1 MKSHIGLVGRG
12 AELER
17 LLAAVV
23 HPPALAVVEGEAGIG
38 KTRLVSE
45 LAARAGRPV
54 FLGRCAH
61 IREPFPLGPLLDA
74 VRGIGAGAGTG
85 LGANGPLSPVTGAL
99 RPLLPELA
107 GQLPPAPEPL
117 EERAAERHRIFRA
130 LSELL
135 GSLGEVVLVL
145 EDLHWADEQTL
156 AFLGYLMGEPPPG
169 LSVVLTFRGEEVALD
184 ARTIAARAAPS
195 VSRAQVALE
204 PLDVAETRELMTAIL
219 GSEGVSEEFA
229 AHLCE
234 RTSGLPFAI
243 QEMVALLR
251 ERGTLIRRGRGWA
264 RKAID
269 ELNVPTAL
277 RDSVLERVGRL
288 PAGARAVV
296 EAAAVL
302 QVPVPVAV
310 LVTICGLAR
319 ADALAGLEEAL
330 RSGLL
335 SEHTALPRGAPDGS
349 ARAAGVGFRHMLA
362 LQAVYESIALPRR
375 QVLHGRAAEAVERL
389 RPVPIGQ
396 IAHHLRHAGMMEE
409 WARAADRAAAEAGR
423 HGDDSEAARLLGD
436 VLREAPPEGE
446 LLEDMAVRFGWA
458 SVQGLHAQP
467 GFGQMDDLLRRDLA
481 PGVRGELHFLY
492 GLLLERAGAAPELR
506 REQFATA
513 VRHLDDRPELA
524 AWAMVGLGVPTSAG
538 VSPAEHVY
546 WLDRALETAE
556 RLGGSPSLQL
566 SVLGKVAMVLTTI
579 GDPRW
584 TALTER
590 MTRLAGGRP
599 ESRQEVVAFWSVG
612 DESCYAGHYAVS
624 ERLLDAALRGGLK
637 IDSSRRLEYLI
648 RSSLAVLRYFRGEWT
663 GLADE
668 TALLLD
674 ALDEQPHQ
682 RVTAELVAH
691 CLAVARGEIEE
702 GARRLRAAV
711 GRAVEVGAV
720 DALPPAVETLLR
732 LGTVRGEP
740 PDEELIGMLA
750 GWRAKGLQP
759 LAVRALPALAGA
771 LVAAGRTAEAGRLCA
786 ELERELDGLDAPL
799 APAALAH
806 AQGFVTG
813 DPERF
818 LAGAHAYDELGGR
831 YEAAQCRALA
841 ATALLDGDHDDT
853 GGHDDGDGSGDG
865 DGSDP
870 GRAGALLG
878 AAIAVFEELGARWDL
893 DRAAS
898 TARRHGVAGPVRYRG
913 GTRGYGDALS
923 PREAEVAELAATG
936 LSNREIAKKLFLS
949 PKTVDKHLS
958 AVLRKLGLRSR
969 AGLGQRMGGSG

>member
-1 MKSHIGLVGRG
+1 MKSYIGDMPGLVGRS
-12 AELER
+12 AELQR
-17 LLAAVV
+17 LLAVVV

-45 LAARAGRPV
+45 LASRVGRAM
-54 FLGRCAH
+54 FWGRCAH

-74 VRGIGAGAGTG
+74 LRDIGTG
-85 LGANGPLSPVTGAL
+85 ISAGGPLSPVTGAL

-117 EERAAERHRIFRA
+117 EERAAERHRVFRA

-135 GSLGEVVLVL
+135 GSLGEAVLVL

-156 AFLGYLMGEPPPG
+156 AFLGYLMGDPPPR

-195 VSRAQVALE
+195 VSRAQVRLE
-204 PLDVAETRELMTAIL
+204 PLDVAETRELMTEIL

-229 AHLCE
+229 AYLCE

-269 ELNVPTAL
+269 ELNVPRAL
-277 RDSVLERVGRL
+277 RDSVLERVARL
-288 PAGARAVV
+288 PAEARAMV

-302 QVPVPVAV
+302 QVPVPVQV
-310 LVTICGLAR
+310 LTAICGLER
-319 ADALAGLEEAL
+319 EHALAGLEEAL

-335 SEHTALPRGAPDGS
+335 SEHTALSRGAPEGS
-349 ARAAGVGFRHMLA
+349 ARLPGALNSSGRPAGVGFRHMLA

-389 RPVPIGQ
+389 RPVPMGQ
-396 IAHHLRHAGMMEE
+396 VAHHLQHAGMMEE
-409 WARAADRAAAEAGR
+409 WALAADRAAAEAGR

-436 VLREAPPEGE
+436 VLRDAPPEGE
-446 LLEDMAVRFGWA
+446 LLERMAVRFGWA
-458 SVQGLHAQP
+458 CVQGLHAQP
-467 GFGQMDDLLRRDLA
+467 GFGQMDELLSRDLA

-513 VRHLDDRPELA
+513 VRHLGDRPELA

-538 VSPAEHVY
+538 VPPAEHVY
-546 WLDRALETAE
+546 WLDRALDAAE
-556 RLGGSPSLQL
+556 RLGDTPSLQL
-566 SVLGKVAMVLTTI
+566 SVLGKVAMVLTTM

-584 TALTER
+584 TSLTER

-612 DESCYAGHYAVS
+612 EETSYAGHYEVS

-648 RSSLAVLRYFRGEWT
+648 RSSLAVLRYFRGQWT
-663 GLADE
+663 GLGE
-668 TALLLD
+668 EIALLLD

-691 CLAVARGEIEE
+691 CLAVARGEAEE
-702 GARRLRAAV
+702 GARKLRAAV

-720 DALPPAVETLLR
+720 DALPLAAEMLLR
-732 LGTVRGEP
+732 LCRVRGEP
-740 PDEELIGMLA
+740 PAEDLTGMLA

-759 LAVRALPALAGA
+759 LAVRMLPALAGV
-771 LVAAGRTAEAGRLCA
+771 LAADGRAAEAGRLCE
-786 ELERELDGLDAPL
+786 ELERELAGLDAPL

-813 DPERF
+813 DPARF
-818 LAGAHAYDELGGR
+818 LAAAHAYDALESR
-831 YEAAQCRALA
+831 YEAAQCRELA
-841 ATALLDGDHDDT
+841 ATALLGGGD
-853 GGHDDGDGSGDG
+853 
-865 DGSDP
+865 DP
-870 GRAGALLG
+870 ERAGTLLR
-878 AAIAVFEELGARWDL
+878 AAIAVFEELEARWDL

-923 PREAEVAELAATG
+923 PREAEVAQLAATG